1 MDARTVTSLLLHRVV
16 HRLHRVEVLLDLPH
30 LHGESPYVYF
40 LIFIYFN
47 SFVSLQRDKKD
58 GVPKRLDRVLR
69 KLESDHNKRSALVR
83 ELGALPSVVAPG

>member
-30 LHGESPYVYF
+30 LHGESPYFYF
-40 LIFIYFN
+40 TFYFN
-47 SFVSLQRDKKD
+47 SFVFPQRDKKD